1 MKKAEKTRKDT
12 TKRQLSM
19 KKADATRKDT
29 RKRKLSRQQAE
40 KTRKDTPKRK
50 LSRQQA
56 DSPRGETCVQ
66 LMKQILSDRL
76 ATVEGIDSLLGELP
90 PVDDFLRHNFI
101 RDLILEDW
109 FNILAR
115 CRRLR
120 PEILRLCINRLRM
133 FIRKETEATRKDTR
147 KRKLSRQQAE
157 KTRKDT
163 PKRKLSRQQA
173 DSPRGETCVQLMKQI
188 LSDRLTTVEGIDRLL
203 GELPPVDDF
212 LRHNFI
218 RDLYLEDWFNIL
230 ARCRRLRPEI
240 LRLCI
245 NRLRMFIRLPKFM
258 TQTHL

>member
-19 KKADATRKDT
+19 KKAETTRKDT

-56 DSPRGETCVQ
+56 DSPRGETCV
-66 LMKQILSDRL
+66 
-76 ATVEGIDSLLGELP
+76 
-90 PVDDFLRHNFI
+90 
-101 RDLILEDW
+101 
-109 FNILAR
+109 
-115 CRRLR
+115 
-120 PEILRLCINRLRM
+120 
-133 FIRKETEATRKDTR
+133 
-147 KRKLSRQQAE
+147 KLF
-157 KTRKDT
+157 
-163 PKRKLSRQQA
+163 
-173 DSPRGETCVQLMKQI
+173 KQI
-188 LSDRLTTVEGIDRLL
+188 LSDRLTTVEGIGRLL
-203 GELPPVDDF
+203 GELPPMDDF

-218 RDLYLEDWFNIL
+218 RDLIVEDWFNIL

>member
-1 MKKAEKTRKDT
+1 MKKSGNFVKKISMKKAKKTRKDT

-19 KKADATRKDT
+19 KKAVATRKDT
-29 RKRKLSRQQAE
+29 RKRTLSRQQAEKTKKDTPKRKLSRQQAE

-101 RDLILEDW
+101 RDLILKDW
-109 FNILAR
+109 FNIL
-115 CRRLR
+115 
-120 PEILRLCINRLRM
+120 
-133 FIRKETEATRKDTR
+133 
-147 KRKLSRQQAE
+147 
-157 KTRKDT
+157 
-163 PKRKLSRQQA
+163 
-173 DSPRGETCVQLMKQI
+173 G
-188 LSDRLTTVEGIDRLL
+188 
-203 GELPPVDDF
+203 
-212 LRHNFI
+212 
-218 RDLYLEDWFNIL
+218 
-230 ARCRRLRPEI
+230 RCRRLRPEI

>member
-1 MKKAEKTRKDT
+1 MMNCRWCGGQDHSRVSSKKCKKYSKWKELKTAEAKQVFHKSQCVSSQIAIAKRKNLQKKRDVRRKDTTKRKISRKKAEKTRKDT
-12 TKRQLSM
+12 K
-19 KKADATRKDT
+19 
-29 RKRKLSRQQAE
+29 KRKLSRQQAE

-133 FIRKETEATRKDTR
+133 FIR
-147 KRKLSRQQAE
+147 
-157 KTRKDT
+157 
-163 PKRKLSRQQA
+163 
-173 DSPRGETCVQLMKQI
+173 
-188 LSDRLTTVEGIDRLL
+188 
-203 GELPPVDDF
+203 
-212 LRHNFI
+212 
-218 RDLYLEDWFNIL
+218 
-230 ARCRRLRPEI
+230 
-240 LRLCI
+240 
-245 NRLRMFIRLPKFM
+245 LPKFM